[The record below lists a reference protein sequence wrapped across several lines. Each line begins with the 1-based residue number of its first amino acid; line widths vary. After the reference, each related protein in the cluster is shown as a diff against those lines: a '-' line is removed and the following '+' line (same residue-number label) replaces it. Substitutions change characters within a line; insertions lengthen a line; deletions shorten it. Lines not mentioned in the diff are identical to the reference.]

1 MVNERVTLELDLYFY
16 PFFFI
21 LCLVMWL
28 SVVAIFVFIIKA
40 VSETNSNLK
49 DI

>member
-1 MVNERVTLELDLYFY
+1 MGNERVTLDLELYFY
-16 PFFFI
+16 PFYFI
-21 LCLVMWL
+21 SALGMWL
-28 SVVAIFVFIIKA
+28 SVVAIVVWFIKA